1 VRGFDQVFDPRGF
14 LLDAEEFDDLD
25 PLYLWAVEAARQG
38 LESAGWRPG
47 EVPAQPGL
55 FSAT

>member
-1 VRGFDQVFDPRGF
+1 VRGFDQVLIPVDF

-25 PLYLWAVEAARQG
+25 PLYLWPSRRPQG